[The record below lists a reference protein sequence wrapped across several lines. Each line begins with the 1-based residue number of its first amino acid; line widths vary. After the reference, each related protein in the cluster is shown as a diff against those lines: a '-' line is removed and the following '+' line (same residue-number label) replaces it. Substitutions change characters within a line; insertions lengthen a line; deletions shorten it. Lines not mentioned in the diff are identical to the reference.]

1 MSKVLAAA
9 ALVFAAGT
17 VYGEDEILTMTHFLM
32 EVDNTSADADIP
44 GFSGMYDTYD
54 LMVEVTGGD
63 DWSSTAAEA
72 TTDMLFWDST
82 PDADGPQ
89 DAFWSLP
96 GFAPLEYDSFYSLTP
111 NWGVPGFAGAVVND
125 PSFKAATW
133 FDTPPNGGEGI
144 FTLARYTV
152 EEGGSLRVLGTSTSV
167 LGGATLDSFDLFI
180 PAPSTAALLG
190 LGGLL
195 ARRRR

>member
-17 VYGEDEILTMTHFLM
+17 AYGEDEILTMTHFLM
-32 EVDNTSADADIP
+32 PVDNTSGDLEIP
-44 GFSGMYDTYD
+44 GFSDTYDTYD

-63 DWSSTAAEA
+63 DWTSTAAEA
-72 TTDMLFWDST
+72 FTDTMFWEHPTNNEDF
-82 PDADGPQ
+82 PQ
-89 DAFWSLP
+89 SGFWGLRE
-96 GFAPLEYDSFYSLTP
+96 ALEYDSFYSATP
-111 NWGVPGFAGAVVND
+111 NWEVPGFAGAVVND
-125 PSFKAATW
+125 PQFRSATW
-133 FDTPPNGGEGI
+133 LATPPNGGNGT

-152 EEGGSLRVLGTSTSV
+152 EEGGFLEVVGTSTSAF
-167 LGGATLDSFDLFI
+167 GGAILDSFSLFI